1 MFKESEMYYTRKAS
15 TDQQSGSSIDN
26 NVLMEV
32 EPVQERPRPDIKVEN
47 QENEPTQTQ
56 PDLQNYKLARDK
68 ERRVI
73 NPSLR
78 FGYVDMVAFALNVVE
93 EIENDEP
100 RNYVEAIKSN

>member
-1 MFKESEMYYTRKAS
+1 
-15 TDQQSGSSIDN
+15 
-26 NVLMEV
+26 ME
-32 EPVQERPRPDIKVEN
+32 EISQDEREKIRE
-47 QENEPTQTQ
+47 E
-56 PDLQNYKLARDK
+56 

>member
-1 MFKESEMYYTRKAS
+1 
-15 TDQQSGSSIDN
+15 
-26 NVLMEV
+26 MEV